1 MPYQIISSDYF
12 FSEWYQFLSQSV
24 VTEKTE
30 NEEYET
36 LGTFSPNTNWEK
48 VFTLGDN
55 INREL
60 KMTEQGVIGEV
71 SNFRKRKNK

>member
-1 MPYQIISSDYF
+1 MQYQIISSDYF
-12 FSEWYQFLSQSV
+12 SSEWYQFLSQNV
-24 VTEKTE
+24 LTEKIE

-36 LGTFSPNTNWEK
+36 LGTFSQDTNWEK
-48 VFTLGDN
+48 VFALGDN

-60 KMTEQGVIGEV
+60 QMTEQGVIDEV